1 MPSRLAPNQLDE
13 LLALQ
18 LTAAWAGEA
27 AGEPARLG
35 WWKTDLVD
43 PQGGGDLF
51 ARLVPRTAA
60 WASLSLVRAAAR
72 RIDAM
77 GRKSLARGDNV
88 WTPFHLGFVVDEQID
103 DRIAYHRTHGH
114 VPADVLGPRFLA
126 GTPWSKPAFEA
137 LLKSLGAPKVTVSP
151 AGRPITALAASPADA
166 APLLFAALT
175 PLAASYPLPYLEA
188 AT

>member
-43 PQGGGDLF
+43 AQGGGDLF

-72 RIDAM
+72 RIDTIA
-77 GRKSLARGDNV
+77 RQSLARGDDV
-88 WTPFHLGFVVDEQID
+88 WTPFHLGFLVDEQID
-103 DRIAYHRTHGH
+103 DRIAYHRAHGH
-114 VPADVLGPRFLA
+114 VPAEVLGPRYLV
-126 GTPWSKPAFEA
+126 GTAWSKPAFEA
-137 LLKSLGAPKVTVSP
+137 LLSGLAAPRVTVSP
-151 AGRPITALAASPADA
+151 AGRRVMAPAASPSDA
-166 APLLFAALT
+166 APLLFAALL
-175 PLAASYPLPYLEA
+175 PLVSSYPLPYLEG

>member
-77 GRKSLARGDNV
+77 GRKSLARGDDV

>member
-27 AGEPARLG
+27 AGEVPRLG

-72 RIDAM
+72 RIDA
-77 GRKSLARGDNV
+77 LARQTLARADDV
-88 WTPFHLGFVVDEQID
+88 WTPFHLGFLVDEQID
-103 DRIAYHRTHGH
+103 DRIAYHRSRGH
-114 VPADVLGPRFLA
+114 VPAEVLGPRYLV
-126 GTPWSKPAFEA
+126 GTAWSQPAFEA
-137 LLKSLGAPKVTVSP
+137 LLRSLGAPKVTVSP
-151 AGRPITALAASPADA
+151 AGRAITALAASPSDA
-166 APLLFAALT
+166 APLLFAALV
-175 PLAASYPLPYLEA
+175 PLVASYPLPYLEA